1 MQQHQRPRI
10 LIGLTGS
17 VATVKCRELIHSFLD
32 LNYDVRVVAT
42 KSALHFVALSE
53 DYDVESKIR
62 LDDAIALR
70 RKSSASSTTT
80 STTTNTEHP
89 SFSFEDELFLTDED
103 EWKSYRKVGGG
114 LRGPGDPVLHIELR
128 KWADVF
134 LIAPLSANTLAKLS
148 SGICDNLLTSIARAW
163 EFTSSNLSGDKPRP
177 TKPLIVAPAMNTA
190 MWRHPHTLAH
200 LSVLASLGFVV
211 IKPVQ
216 KVLACGDLGDGA
228 LAPITEIVL
237 SVQECISSKEKA
249 LILQTE
255 EELQKGFTRC

>member
-1 MQQHQRPRI
+1 
-10 LIGLTGS
+10 
-17 VATVKCRELIHSFLD
+17 

-53 DYDVESKIR
+53 EYDVESKIR
-62 LDDAIALR
+62 LDDAISLR

-80 STTTNTEHP
+80 TTTTTTTEQP

-114 LRGPGDPVLHIELR
+114 LRGTGDPVLHIELR

-163 EFTSSNLSGDKPRP
+163 EFTGSNLSSGDKPRP
-177 TKPLIVAPAMNTA
+177 TKPVIVAPAMNTA
-190 MWRHPHTLAH
+190 MWHHPHTSAH
-200 LSVLASLGFVV
+200 LSVLTSLGFVI

-228 LAPITEIVL
+228 LASITEIVL
-237 SVQECISSKEKA
+237 SVQECISSKDNA

-255 EELQKGFTRC
+255 EEIQKGFTRC